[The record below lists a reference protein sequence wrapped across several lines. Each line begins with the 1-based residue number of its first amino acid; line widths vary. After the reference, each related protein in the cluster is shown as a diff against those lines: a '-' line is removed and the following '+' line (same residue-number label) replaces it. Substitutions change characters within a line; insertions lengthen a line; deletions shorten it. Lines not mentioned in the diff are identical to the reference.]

1 MLNLNSWK
9 SIGCKID
16 GFIVQYKRQ
25 LERDWRKVEY
35 NYANDL
41 SNIVISNLMSG
52 EWYNLLITASSE
64 AGNTD
69 AEYLVSTLT
78 DLGSTIGPIIAQTNQ
93 QFRDDLFDFSNK
105 AKWLLSQL
113 NFVIP
118 ISCAVIIVILVTIVI
133 CVLHFKDNTNRDILT
148 ISVEE
153 CVAKEQNDVNMR
165 DESVNKSPNCIHESL
180 AQISSNDR
188 FNRMDTNCLPKAYA
202 TSILAPRTQTQTDQF
217 NPQSEHC
224 VQQTFKSKRNHVYD
238 VPFISNKVILLYF
251 KLFEIIFILINESL
265 FLISDYKSCS
275 LRVHQ

>member
-1 MLNLNSWK
+1 MAPDKSSFVKSNQTSVVLNLNSWK

-16 GFIVQYKRQ
+16 EFIVQYKRQ
-25 LERDWRKVEY
+25 LDRDWRKVEY

-41 SNIVISNLMSG
+41 ENIVISNLMSG
-52 EWYNLLITASSE
+52 QWYNLLITASSQ

-78 DLGSTIGPIIAQTNQ
+78 YWGSTIAPIIAQTNQ
-93 QFRDDLFDFSNK
+93 QFGDNLLSFRNS

-133 CVLHFKDNTNRDILT
+133 CVLHLKDNTNRDILT

-153 CVAKEQNDVNMR
+153 CVAKEENHINIR
-165 DESVNKSPNCIHESL
+165 DESLNKSQNSIDQSL
-180 AQISSNDR
+180 AQISSNQS
-188 FNRMDTNCLPKAYA
+188 FNRIDRNCLPKAYA
-202 TSILAPRTQTQTDQF
+202 TSILPPITRTDQF
-217 NPQSEHC
+217 NPQSEDC

-238 VPFISNKVILLYF
+238 VPFISNKVTLL
-251 KLFEIIFILINESL
+251 
-265 FLISDYKSCS
+265 
-275 LRVHQ
+275 